1 MDDSHSARRAS
12 KAHDIEQAL
21 ARIGE
26 PITEAQAQQLAAAE
40 DCDCKDGMFALAPS
54 RRQMFSVAAVG
65 MTAMLPRTA
74 AAKAPPGAVEYPL
87 QADTTREP
95 GRLMGVDGGYGSRS
109 QFETAVRWVNPTKTT
124 AGFSPLAASWGTIT
138 LSGVH

>member
-1 MDDSHSARRAS
+1 MDDADFPRQAA
-12 KAHDIEQAL
+12 KAHAIEQAL
-21 ARIGE
+21 ARIGT
-26 PITEAQAQQLAAAE
+26 PITETEAQQLAAAE

-54 RRQMFSVAAVG
+54 RRQMFSGAGLVAAVG

-74 AAKAPPGAVEYPL
+74 AATAPPGAVEYPL

-109 QFETAVRWVNPTKTT
+109 QFETAVRWVNPTKT
-124 AGFSPLAASWGTIT
+124 AGFSPLQQSYG
-138 LSGVH
+138 